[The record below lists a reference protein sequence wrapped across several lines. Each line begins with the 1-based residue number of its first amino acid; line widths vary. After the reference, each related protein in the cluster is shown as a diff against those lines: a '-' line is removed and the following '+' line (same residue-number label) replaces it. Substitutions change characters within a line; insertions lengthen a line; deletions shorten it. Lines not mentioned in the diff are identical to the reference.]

1 MFCQAALMAP
11 MVLPFGYGEDVCF
24 VANDWH
30 SGLVPVMIKKVFQPQ
45 GKFMNAKCAFTV
57 HNIAFQGRFWP
68 AKMQQYG
75 LPETASN
82 DFFFE
87 DAQGKMYD

>member
-1 MFCQAALMAP
+1 MQFFQIFESVTHQP
-11 MVLPFGYGEDVCF
+11 TSVSSPFT
-24 VANDWH
+24 
-30 SGLVPVMIKKVFQPQ
+30 ST
-45 GKFMNAKCAFTV
+45 GKFLNAKCAFTV

-68 AKMQQYG
+68 AKMEQYG
-75 LPETASN
+75 LPESASN